1 MGSAPPERAGAASGI
16 SETGA
21 ELGGALG
28 IAVLGSIGVALYR
41 GEISTSLPA
50 GIPDAAVAAAIDTL
64 GGAVAVAESL
74 PAAQGAALL
83 EVARAA
89 FVQGMVTAALISAVL
104 AVGVAVFTLIALRGA
119 GAGEGEGADPMVA
132 RSAQGEAEVGSEVGA

>member
-1 MGSAPPERAGAASGI
+1 MGSAPLERAGAASGI

-41 GEISTSLPA
+41 AEVTTSLPA
-50 GIPDAAVAAAIDTL
+50 GISEHAADAAIDTL
-64 GGAVAVAESL
+64 GGAVVVAATL

-89 FVQGMVTAALISAVL
+89 FVQGMVVAALICAII
-104 AVGVAVFTLIALRGA
+104 AVGVAIFTVITLRDAGTGA
-119 GAGEGEGADPMVA
+119 EAAEA
-132 RSAQGEAEVGSEVGA
+132 R